1 MITGCGFP
9 ASSRTRAVTVTV
21 TVTVGRDDDRDRD
34 RPDVASG
41 RYGARRD
48 EI

>member
-1 MITGCGFP
+1 MITGP
-9 ASSRTRAVTVTV
+9 WLPSSRTRAVTVTV